1 MVAAPNNDSEYG
13 PMIDEPPLLTIAKTT
28 ERPEEELVR
37 RFRDVPTSFICD
49 AMGGQ
54 GALDW
59 RIKPISE
66 TAMVGIALT
75 CNCGPADILALSVA
89 IARSQPGD
97 VLVAAT
103 GGHHGTA
110 VVGDLMLGIAKNRG
124 AAGLVTDGLIRDRVD
139 VQALHLPV
147 FAMGVCPNSP
157 YGHGPGTV
165 GLPVVCGGRTIGSG
179 DIVIGD
185 RDGVVTVPFARIAEV
200 LARLEEVKVA
210 EAAMLKKVKAGLK
223 EVAKA
228 EELLK
233 GPRVKF
239 V

>member
-1 MVAAPNNDSEYG
+1 
-13 PMIDEPPLLTIAKTT
+13 MIDEPPLLTIANTT
-28 ERPEEELVR
+28 ERPNEELVKL
-37 RFRDVPTSFICD
+37 FRDVPTSFICD

-59 RIKPISE
+59 RIKPIGE
-66 TAMVGIALT
+66 TTMVGVALT
-75 CNCGPADILALSVA
+75 CHCGPADILALSAAVA
-89 IARSQPGD
+89 RCQPGD

-103 GGHHGTA
+103 GGHCGTS

-124 AAGLVTDGLIRDRVD
+124 VAGFVTDGLIRDRVD
-139 VQALHLPV
+139 VEALHLPV
-147 FAMGVCPNSP
+147 YAVGVCPNSP

-185 RDGVVTVPFARIAEV
+185 RDGVVTVPFARITEV
-200 LARLEEVKVA
+200 LACLEEVKVA
-210 EAAMLKKVKAGLK
+210 ETAMLKKVKAGLK

-228 EELLK
+228 DELLK
-233 GPRVKF
+233 GSRVKF

>member
-1 MVAAPNNDSEYG
+1 MDVAPNRDNENG
-13 PMIDEPPLLTIAKTT
+13 IMIDEPPLLTVAKTT
-28 ERPEEELVR
+28 DRPDAKLVK

-49 AMGGQ
+49 ALGGQ

-59 RIKPISE
+59 RIKPIGE
-66 TAMVGIALT
+66 PFMTGVAFT
-75 CNCGPADILALSVA
+75 CDCGPADILALSVA
-89 IARSQPGD
+89 VARCQPGD

-110 VVGDLMLGIAKNRG
+110 VIGDLLLGIAKNRG

-139 VQALHLPV
+139 VEALHLPV
-147 FAMGVCPNSP
+147 YAMGVNPNSP
-157 YGHGPGTV
+157 YGQGPGTV
-165 GLPVVCGGRTIGSG
+165 GLPVVCGGRTVSSG
-179 DIVIGD
+179 DIVVGD

-200 LARLEEVKVA
+200 LERLEEVKAA
-210 EAAMLKKVKAGLK
+210 EAGMLKKVKAGLK

-228 EELLK
+228 EAVLK